1 MTNKERMD
9 KLDMFMA
16 SKYRL
21 NPSVTGNSKLFRC
34 RACYPQ
40 DAYDTG
46 YTCKFCNGTS
56 WIRKEKK

>member
-46 YTCKFCNGTS
+46 YTCKFYYHLNF
-56 WIRKEKK
+56 